1 MATIT
6 NQQFQSSSSAQ
17 PGGPQYYSPV
27 MRTEGEGQEVI
38 RFQEWMELRG
48 VSTTGDVIQPARQWI
63 AGSAFPL
70 FHLKCQVPYISN
82 CTLVLESSQSVEGP
96 WTSAATIGATGMIL
110 VALSSEGG
118 MNKFSNYLRWRLNPA
133 ALEWGICFQIKAFPG
148 KSVAEPVMGPM
159 RV

>member
-6 NQQFQSSSSAQ
+6 NRQFSSIPQGSAAA
-17 PGGPQYYSPV
+17 PQYYSPA
-27 MRTEGEGQEVI
+27 MRGEGEGQEVI
-38 RFQEWMELRG
+38 KFQDWLELG
-48 VSTTGDVIQPARQWI
+48 GGSTTGDVIQPARQWI
-63 AGSAFPL
+63 AGSAYPL

-82 CTLVLESSQSVEGP
+82 CTLVLESSQTVEGP

-118 MNKFSNYLRWRLNPA
+118 VNKFSNYLRWRLNPA
-133 ALEWGICFQIKAFPG
+133 ALDWGICFQIKAFPG
-148 KSVAEPVMGPM
+148 KSVAEPVVGPM